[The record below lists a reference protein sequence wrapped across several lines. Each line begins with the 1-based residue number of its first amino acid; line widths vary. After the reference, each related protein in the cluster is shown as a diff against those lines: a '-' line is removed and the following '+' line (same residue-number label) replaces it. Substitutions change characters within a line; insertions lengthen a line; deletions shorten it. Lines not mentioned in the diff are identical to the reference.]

1 MRFPRQMLNPQ
12 SVVEKE
18 FSDSQRNTGIN
29 GSTYAHKCTLKGNTV
44 RRKADTIKKM
54 STWLNV
60 AKINSQEE
68 ETVSN
73 ELKTK
78 TQTKKQKAQF
88 SKPRTNYCDR
98 SKLP

>member
-1 MRFPRQMLNPQ
+1 M
-12 SVVEKE
+12 
-18 FSDSQRNTGIN
+18 
-29 GSTYAHKCTLKGNTV
+29 

-78 TQTKKQKAQF
+78 TQTKKQKA
-88 SKPRTNYCDR
+88 
-98 SKLP
+98 